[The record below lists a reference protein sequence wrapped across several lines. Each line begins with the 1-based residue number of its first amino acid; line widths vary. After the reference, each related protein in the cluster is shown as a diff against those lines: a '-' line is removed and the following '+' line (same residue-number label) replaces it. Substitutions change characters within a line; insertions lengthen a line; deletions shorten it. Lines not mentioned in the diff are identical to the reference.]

1 MKNSEFYS
9 KIIVYR
15 SRRMF
20 LGLMVLSMTILFT
33 VILVKNSGNGYAW
46 HVFALP
52 FSALGL
58 CFLLV
63 PMTEEWEYKP
73 WQSKARKIEQ
83 QER

>member
-9 KIIVYR
+9 KIIIYR
-15 SRRMF
+15 SRQIF
-20 LGLMVLSMTILFT
+20 LGLMMFAMTAFFAF
-33 VILVKNSGNGYAW
+33 ILVKNYDSGYPW
-46 HVFALP
+46 YVLALP

-58 CFLLV
+58 AFLIV

-73 WQSKARKIEQ
+73 WQSKPRRIEQ